1 MADISFD
8 EFVNQQVA
16 KAKPSTDCIQ
26 ERDNWIHHLDKFYQ
40 LVKGFLRKYI
50 EQDKVHIAWTTKQI
64 NEEYIG
70 TYEVASLEVLIGAVK
85 VHFDPIGTNLI
96 GAKGRVDM
104 HGPHGT
110 VKFVL
115 VPKTASAVRVI
126 VQEFPIAVADDPITS
141 CGGVDMENIDSTSEH
156 QVHRTR
162 RGGLSFCN
170 YGSRKCLTVKESLF
184 PASTSNL
191 PKSIDITVTSKHP

>member
-115 VPKTASAVRVI
+115 VPKTASVVRVI
-126 VQEFPIAVADDPITS
+126 VQEFPIAVADDPIPPVEEWTWKILTQPPNIKYIELEEEAFLS
-141 CGGVDMENIDSTSEH
+141 AIMEVAN
-156 QVHRTR
+156 
-162 RGGLSFCN
+162 
-170 YGSRKCLTVKESLF
+170 
-184 PASTSNL
+184 A
-191 PKSIDITVTSKHP
+191 